1 MPDVKQTISDFY
13 KVAQERDFARD
24 FHFRVLSINTD
35 SSVTSV
41 TFDEDDL
48 VYVKTAALPGREI
61 SDVTVPYMGLPFH
74 VPGIVSYP
82 TSEGYSLTFYAD
94 AQSKIRSKFE
104 EWSMATFD
112 DASSTGNYNVPKAS
126 STIDLLQLDAN
137 LDKLAQYQLVGVSPR
152 SVGEMGYTMAEAT
165 GSALEFTATLAF
177 HYWRKIG

>member
-104 EWSMATFD
+104 EWSMA
-112 DASSTGNYNVPKAS
+112 
-126 STIDLLQLDAN
+126 DLLQLDAN